1 MFLCVPSIDSTCF
14 FAYIGFI
21 GDHFFLL
28 STDSTYSRVH
38 GDKGGL
44 IFHRL
49 RNFFWHLFYEQID
62 VLQFVLHVQFY
73 AILNVSNLYVT
84 NLY

>member
-1 MFLCVPSIDSTCF
+1 MF
-14 FAYIGFI
+14 FAYVGFV

-28 STDSTYSRVH
+28 SADSTYSCVP

-44 IFHRL
+44 ISFRL
-49 RNFFWHLFYEQID
+49 KNFFRCSFYVQID
-62 VLQFVLHVQFY
+62 VLQFVLRVNFY
-73 AILNVSNLYVT
+73 AKLNVSNLYVT